1 MILSFT
7 TACPNERVHPVL
19 KSMAS
24 SNECSSLGGPYLQS
38 SSSDQQGCE
47 DNSTQIMDRRKQN
60 TRTRGTK
67 NECSFEDKISGS
79 LDAALDKLFNNY
91 WSFLLFVHIIAVCT
105 IFGNLLLVRLM
116 CGATWTKS
124 VEMLRL
130 TSLAWDTFINCLWF
144 MHNWVVDTLVLGSD

>member
-1 MILSFT
+1 M
-7 TACPNERVHPVL
+7 L

-60 TRTRGTK
+60 TRTRGKK

-91 WSFLLFVHIIAVCT
+91 
-105 IFGNLLLVRLM
+105 
-116 CGATWTKS
+116 
-124 VEMLRL
+124 
-130 TSLAWDTFINCLWF
+130 
-144 MHNWVVDTLVLGSD
+144 